1 MLSGTPRVHLPQRG
15 WSAHLL
21 YIHQQS
27 QRSLSSAGVRP
38 KRPPPPAPKGLP
50 AAQPAAAAAASA
62 SGAVGSGLLVDNGTL
77 TVLQLL
83 PWPVARTIRPR

>member
-38 KRPPPPAPKGLP
+38 KRPPPLQRSFPQRNRPQRRAHRER
-50 AAQPAAAAAASA
+50 
-62 SGAVGSGLLVDNGTL
+62 SGAACWWT
-77 TVLQLL
+77 T
-83 PWPVARTIRPR
+83 AR